1 MIIKNLICPYLALAF
16 MQIQYV
22 ALKTEGSIS
31 KKLGVSNNEQMDKL
45 SDFVNIKKV
54 SGFAQTCLQKSV
66 VPGK

>member
-1 MIIKNLICPYLALAF
+1 